1 MASASSQPPRSATL
15 GLRSAAREYDFAR
28 ETIKDK
34 ILPNIPHRWVS
45 PRRVVFMREDFEAW
59 IRGASVRPS
68 AHAEDVVSERLEHEN
83 AVLKRVAA
91 QVQRE
96 GRPDSP

>member
-1 MASASSQPPRSATL
+1 MASVSSHPQRSATL

-45 PRRVVFMREDFEAW
+45 PRRVVFLREDFEAW
-59 IRGASVRPS
+59 IRGQAVRPGS
-68 AHAEDVVSERLEHEN
+68 HAEDVVAARLEHEN
-83 AVLKRVAA
+83 RAIKGLALEIEQA
-91 QVQRE
+91 S
-96 GRPDSP
+96 DLSP